1 MSTMEAQT
9 GTTDQPKRPRGRP
22 PGPNSRSAYWSR
34 RNEDMSEDAREIGPP
49 SPIVNEARR
58 ASGEGDLALFL
69 KTYFPN
75 AFPLPWCPDHL
86 KVIAALQTSIVH
98 GGLFAM
104 AMPRG
109 SGKTT
114 MAIRAAIYAILYGYR
129 KFVCLIAASE
139 PSAKRLLRSLQDE
152 LRFNDILAED
162 FPEALHCLRALEG
175 EPRKCKGQLVNG
187 QRTETVWSAQQVRFP
202 TLPPE
207 FVSKSTGAVISVA
220 GITGEVRGQQATM
233 RDGTVIRPEF
243 VLLDDPQTR
252 ESAMSE
258 SQCAFR
264 EGVISGDVLGMAGPG
279 VKIAAVMPCTVVRKG
294 DVADRMLSREL
305 HPDWNGEKTA
315 MVYAWPSAEKLWD
328 EYRTIRTESLQ
339 SGDRGRAATEFYR
352 LNQQEM
358 DAGSCVA
365 WPERF
370 NPDEISALQ
379 HAMNLRFRS
388 EIAFFAEY
396 QNQPLATESD
406 ESQLMPAED
415 ICRKLSKI
423 RRGVVPRAAS
433 RLTGFIDVQ
442 KTVLWWLVAAWEDD
456 FTGYVVDYGTWP
468 DQGRSYY
475 TMSNLTRTIESELGA
490 MSLDAQ
496 CHQALNACIEMLC
509 GRDWERDQGGHIR
522 MEQLLIDAN
531 WGDQTNTV
539 YKVCRE
545 SPFSGIIKPSHG
557 KFVGAT
563 GKPFYEYD
571 QRTGDRQ
578 GLMWRI
584 SRNQHRAVPHVL
596 IDVNWWK
603 SFIHNRLQVPEGSK
617 SELRL
622 FGDRPAIHQ
631 MLADH
636 LRSENRIIVTAKGR
650 RVDEWKLSQG
660 RPDNHWFDCLV
671 GSAVAASILGC
682 TLKSSSSATV
692 VAEDRA
698 PTLRELRGY

>member
-1 MSTMEAQT
+1 MSNE
-9 GTTDQPKRPRGRP
+9 PEPEKRPRGRP
-22 PGPNSRSAYWSR
+22 PGPDSRSAYWSR
-34 RNEDMSEDAREIGPP
+34 RNEDTSEDAREIGPP
-49 SPIVNEARR
+49 PDVVNGPRR
-58 ASGEGDLALFL
+58 ASGEEDLAVFL

-86 KVIAALQTSIVH
+86 KVISALQTAIVH

-114 MAIRAAIYAILYGYR
+114 IAIRAAIYAILYGYR
-129 KFVCLIAASE
+129 RFVCLIAASE

-152 LRFNDILAED
+152 LRFNELLAED

-175 EPRKCKGQLVNG
+175 EPRKCKGQMVLG
-187 QRTETVWSAQQVRFP
+187 ERTETTWSAQQVRFP
-202 TLPPE
+202 TLPPQ
-207 FVSKSTGAVISVA
+207 FPSKSTGAVISVA

-233 RDGTVIRPEF
+233 RDGKVIRPEF
-243 VLLDDPQTR
+243 VILDDPQTR

-279 VKIAAVMPCTVVRKG
+279 VKIAAVMPCTVVRRA
-294 DVADRMLSREL
+294 DMADRMLDKEL

-315 MVYAWPSAEKLWD
+315 MVYAWPTAEKLWD
-328 EYRTIRTESLQ
+328 EYFTLRVESLQ
-339 SGDRGRAATEFYR
+339 GGDRGRAATEFYR
-352 LNQQEM
+352 QHQQEM

-370 NPDEISALQ
+370 NPDELSAIQ
-379 HAMNLRFRS
+379 HAMNLRARS
-388 EIAFFAEY
+388 EVAFFAEY
-396 QNQPLATESD
+396 QNQPLATASD
-406 ESQLMPAED
+406 EAALMSAEE

-423 RRGVVPRAAS
+423 RRGVVPRQAS
-433 RLTGFIDVQ
+433 RLTAFIDVQ
-442 KTVLWWLVAAWEDD
+442 KRVLWWLVAAWEDD
-456 FTGYVVDYGTWP
+456 FTGYVVDYGSWP

-475 TMSNLTRTIESELGA
+475 TMFDLTRTIESELGQ

-496 CHQALNACIEMLC
+496 CTQALNSCIEMLC
-509 GRDWERDQGGHIR
+509 GRDWERDQGGHMRIDK
-522 MEQLLIDAN
+522 LLVDAN
-531 WGDQTNTV
+531 WGDQSDTV

-545 SPFSGIIKPSHG
+545 TSHTGIVSPSHG

-571 QRTGDRQ
+571 KRQGDRQ

-584 SRNQHRAVPHVL
+584 SRNQHRSVPHVL

-603 SFIHNRLQVPEGSK
+603 TFVHNRLRVPEGGK

-622 FGDRPAIHQ
+622 FGDRAAIHQ

-636 LRSENRIIVTAKGR
+636 LRAEQRIVVTAKGR
-650 RVDEWKLSQG
+650 SVDEWKLPSA

-682 TLKSSSSATV
+682 ALNTPIKPGGN
-692 VAEDRA
+692 DRHR
-698 PTLRELRGY
+698 PTMREMRGY

>member
-1 MSTMEAQT
+1 
-9 GTTDQPKRPRGRP
+9 
-22 PGPNSRSAYWSR
+22 
-34 RNEDMSEDAREIGPP
+34 
-49 SPIVNEARR
+49 
-58 ASGEGDLALFL
+58 
-69 KTYFPN
+69 
-75 AFPLPWCPDHL
+75 
-86 KVIAALQTSIVH
+86 
-98 GGLFAM
+98 M

-114 MAIRAAIYAILYGYR
+114 IAIRAAIYAILYGYR
-129 KFVCLIAASE
+129 RFVCLIAASE

-152 LRFNDILAED
+152 LRFNELLAED

-175 EPRKCKGQLVNG
+175 EPRKCKGQMVLG
-187 QRTETVWSAQQVRFP
+187 ERTETTWSAQQVRFP
-202 TLPPE
+202 TLPPQ
-207 FVSKSTGAVISVA
+207 FPSKSTGAVISVA

-233 RDGTVIRPEF
+233 RDGKVIRPEF
-243 VLLDDPQTR
+243 VILDDPQTR

-279 VKIAAVMPCTVVRKG
+279 VKIAAVMPCTVVRRA
-294 DVADRMLSREL
+294 DMADRMLDKEL

-315 MVYAWPSAEKLWD
+315 MVYAWPTAEKLWD
-328 EYRTIRTESLQ
+328 EYFTLRVESLQ
-339 SGDRGRAATEFYR
+339 GGDRGRAATEFYR
-352 LNQQEM
+352 QHQQEM

-370 NPDEISALQ
+370 NPDELSAIQ
-379 HAMNLRFRS
+379 HAMNLRARS
-388 EIAFFAEY
+388 EVAFFAEY
-396 QNQPLATESD
+396 QNQPLATASD
-406 ESQLMPAED
+406 EAALMSAEE

-423 RRGVVPRAAS
+423 RR
-433 RLTGFIDVQ
+433 
-442 KTVLWWLVAAWEDD
+442 AAWEDD
-456 FTGYVVDYGTWP
+456 FTGYVVDYGSWP

-475 TMSNLTRTIESELGA
+475 TMFDLTRTIESELGQ

-496 CHQALNACIEMLC
+496 CTQALNSCIEMLC
-509 GRDWERDQGGHIR
+509 GRDWERDQGGHMRIDK
-522 MEQLLIDAN
+522 LLVDAN
-531 WGDQTNTV
+531 WGDQSDTV

-545 SPFSGIIKPSHG
+545 TSHTGIVSPSHG

-571 QRTGDRQ
+571 KRQGDRQ

-584 SRNQHRAVPHVL
+584 SRNQHRSVPHVL

-603 SFIHNRLQVPEGSK
+603 TFVHNRLRVPEGGK

-622 FGDRPAIHQ
+622 FGDRAAIHQ

-636 LRSENRIIVTAKGR
+636 LRAEQRIVVTAKGR
-650 RVDEWKLSQG
+650 SVDEWKLPSA

-682 TLKSSSSATV
+682 ALNTPIKPGGN
-692 VAEDRA
+692 DRHR
-698 PTLRELRGY
+698 PTMREMRGY